1 MKVAIVPGVFDPV
14 TYGHLNVIER
24 AAAVFD
30 RVIVSVAQDSPKSAL
45 FTVQERVQ
53 LLRQACGDME
63 RVAVEPFAG
72 LVVNQARKHG
82 AHVLVKGLRAVSD
95 FEYEFQMALTNRK
108 LAPDIETLFI
118 MTDAQYAFFSS
129 SMVKEVCRLG
139 GCIDQM
145 VPPFVRDAL
154 TRKLSSGRDNP

>member
-1 MKVAIVPGVFDPV
+1 MTTAVCPGVFDPV
-14 TYGHLNVIER
+14 TYGHVNVIER

-30 RVIVSVAQDSPKSAL
+30 RVVVSVAQDSPKTAL
-45 FTVQERVQ
+45 FTIEERVD
-53 LLRQACGDME
+53 LLRRACAAIE
-63 RVAVEPFAG
+63 RVEVEPFSG
-72 LVVNQARKHG
+72 LVVNQARKQG
-82 AHVLVKGLRAVSD
+82 ALVIVKGLRAVTD

-139 GCIDQM
+139 GCTDQL
-145 VPPFVRDAL
+145 VPSFVRDAL
-154 TRKLSSGRDNP
+154 QRKFCSGRDCR